1 MTASLAVLQHYSVF
15 LAALYSLAHI
25 EGEVDVLLLGE
36 QQNEKVITRL
46 TLFDGRI
53 QTDLLRHNKFEC
65 SKKLCRNT
73 TEVITCAFMKASKE
87 YYRNQITTKNICL

>member
-15 LAALYSLAHI
+15 LAVLYSLAHI

-36 QQNEKVITRL
+36 QQNEKVITCL

-53 QTDLLRHNKFEC
+53 QTDLLRHNK
-65 SKKLCRNT
+65 
-73 TEVITCAFMKASKE
+73 
-87 YYRNQITTKNICL
+87 